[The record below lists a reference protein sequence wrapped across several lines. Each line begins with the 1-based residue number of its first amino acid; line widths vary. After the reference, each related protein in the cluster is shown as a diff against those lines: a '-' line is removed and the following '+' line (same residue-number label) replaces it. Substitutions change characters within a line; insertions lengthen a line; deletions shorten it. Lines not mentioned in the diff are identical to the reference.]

1 MSSADALNR
10 YNLSL
15 YLDLWEKWAN
25 GNEAHWSMNALTY
38 YDKKHELEDVNE
50 ELYGIVNFNELP
62 EEPVPY
68 EFYTRYINGEL
79 KHIPKYVI
87 SRIAGT
93 VINAD
98 NGHFMVSLLTKY
110 GLVNVKMSKGHY
122 AFYNKSISQMG
133 EDGKSHRV
141 EESWLKRG
149 QMIIVSGIRIGDT
162 FYPRIYN
169 DTIYKHTVALIKE
182 VNKDGTLLLQY
193 ERTKDE

>member
-1 MSSADALNR
+1 
-10 YNLSL
+10 
-15 YLDLWEKWAN
+15 
-25 GNEAHWSMNALTY
+25 
-38 YDKKHELEDVNE
+38 
-50 ELYGIVNFNELP
+50 
-62 EEPVPY
+62 
-68 EFYTRYINGEL
+68 
-79 KHIPKYVI
+79 
-87 SRIAGT
+87 
-93 VINAD
+93 
-98 NGHFMVSLLTKY
+98 
-110 GLVNVKMSKGHY
+110 
-122 AFYNKSISQMG
+122 MG